1 MVAEREAKTIGATLG
16 YVQPEAPLDTLTH
29 ICRRGGR
36 VSWRDVE
43 EVKRKAFVHR
53 QADRIR
59 QLMVKTSSD
68 TLCNKEAQT
77 HTGGT
82 ASRGGSRERQR
93 YARHCALRALLHA
106 LVERLA
112 QVEPEI
118 QRNTVADV
126 RADGIVD
133 ILADTLAK

>member
-1 MVAEREAKTIGATLG
+1 M
-16 YVQPEAPLDTLTH
+16 Y
-29 ICRRGGR
+29 
-36 VSWRDVE
+36 
-43 EVKRKAFVHR
+43 
-53 QADRIR
+53 
-59 QLMVKTSSD
+59 
-68 TLCNKEAQT
+68 
-77 HTGGT
+77 
-82 ASRGGSRERQR
+82 
-93 YARHCALRALLHA
+93 A